1 MCARTCL
8 CVLVCMRV
16 GLVQAATSANTLWKT
31 NSVGVDGVSR
41 QRSSSD
47 LPAVHPPL
55 PPLRVTSTSTFFFL
69 LLFPFLPVGLMN
81 LENRG
86 HCWQPLGGDRCGL
99 PTGTYQML
107 PVWPQPLQFLPQALI
122 CSLTPLPRWLTLF
135 SVSPAFNNILSLSTQ
150 HPSSSSSCKV
160 IWGWSFQ
167 S

>member
-1 MCARTCL
+1 MEDKL
-8 CVLVCMRV
+8 CRCGRCQ
-16 GLVQAATSANTLWKT
+16 QAAIFVRSASCPPTAAP
-31 NSVGVDGVSR
+31 SA
-41 QRSSSD
+41 SD
-47 LPAVHPPL
+47 VYQY
-55 PPLRVTSTSTFFFL
+55 VFFFL

-107 PVWPQPLQFLPQALI
+107 PMWPQPLQFLPQAPI
-122 CSLTPLPRWLTLF
+122 SSLTPLPRWLTLF